1 MTIWIII
8 YILSA
13 LIATVILMVWSD
25 SDAHDDQD
33 RELCFALGVI
43 WPLVLTVVGGTWI
56 LVHVVKLLGMIADKI
71 KGETNEG

>member
-1 MTIWIII
+1 MTFWIFV

-13 LIATVILMVWSD
+13 LIATVILMIC

-33 RELCFALGVI
+33 RELCFALGMI
-43 WPLVLTVVGGTWI
+43 WPLALTVVGGTWI